1 MKAILSLLLAWLTM
15 LPLQLPAQ
23 DILLTAGLQYQSCGF
38 AKDELNAAIESYNAV
53 LPTMQ
58 GQTSDAFWET
68 PMKPFTGAMPLRGR
82 IFSYQLRYMS
92 EKSGGLSATFGIRSG
107 KASALERNSWSR
119 YAAGDRWNLW
129 AKDVAVT
136 MEVGITLG
144 KKAFWNILST
154 ETVFRNTHLTS
165 RSVWADGS
173 TSMGYDHWLYPQYE
187 GINGHYQAPT
197 IGLDLGTSVG
207 LRLGRVLVPVRVGYM
222 FPVFDES
229 QAMVDYSLD
238 SRYRQNSLP
247 KDFAEYNLD
256 TMGAGADLNAIGQN
270 TFRGLRFSFGL
281 EYSLYRSYKD

>member
-1 MKAILSLLLAWLTM
+1 MKAAPLLFLAWTTM
-15 LPLQLPAQ
+15 LVPQLPAQ
-23 DILLTAGLQYQSCGF
+23 DIYLTTGLQYQSCGF
-38 AKDELNAAIESYNAV
+38 AKEELNASIESYNAV
-53 LPTMQ
+53 LPPML
-58 GQTSDAFWET
+58 GQTPDVFWEK
-68 PMKPFTGAMPLRGR
+68 PMKPYTGTMPLRGR
-82 IFSYQLRYMS
+82 LFSYQLRYMS
-92 EKSGGLSATFGIRSG
+92 EKSGGLSATFGIRVG
-107 KASALERNSWSR
+107 KASALERNSWSQ

-129 AKDVAVT
+129 VKDVAVT
-136 MEVGITLG
+136 MEVGMTLG
-144 KKAFWNILST
+144 KKVFWNILST

-173 TSMGYDHWLYPQYE
+173 TSMGYDHWLYLEYQ
-187 GINGHYQAPT
+187 GINGHYQAPM
-197 IGLDLGTSVG
+197 IGLDLGTSAG
-207 LRLGRVLVPVRVGYM
+207 LRLGRFMVPMRIGYM

-281 EYSLYRSYKD
+281 EYSLYRSYKN